1 MPTWTRRREDV
12 GGLTLN
18 VRSFGTD
25 GAPLVLLHGLGV
37 SGAVWQGIG
46 RILGTFAR
54 LVAPDLRGHGDSD
67 KPSAGYL
74 PRDYVGDIAALLA
87 HEPSRPLAVI
97 GHSLGAVVA
106 ALLAA
111 ERPELMTKLIL
122 VDPPFDASRPRERLG
137 VVERLRHAEP
147 GALEAELMR
156 LEPGI
161 SELYAKAIAS
171 LYRAAADG
179 AFQAVLRAEPGFPAA
194 VAALPNIKVET
205 LVVAA
210 DPALDAALGA
220 EVAERIGSQLQH
232 GRVLTIPG
240 ARHAVHASK
249 PREFARA
256 VREFL
261 EL

>member
-1 MPTWTRRREDV
+1 M
-12 GGLTLN
+12 
-18 VRSFGTD
+18 RSLGSD

-46 RILGTFAR
+46 RLLGTFAR

-74 PRDYVGDIAALLA
+74 PRDYVGDIVALAA
-87 HEPSRPLAVI
+87 HEAARPRAIL

-111 ERPELMTKLIL
+111 ERPELMSKLIL
-122 VDPPFDASRPRERLG
+122 VDPPFDAERPREHIAT
-137 VVERLRHAEP
+137 VERLRHAEP

-156 LEPGI
+156 REPGMG
-161 SELYAKAIAS
+161 ELYAKALAS
-171 LYRAAADG
+171 LYRTAVDG
-179 AFQAVLRAEPGFPAA
+179 TFLAVMRSEPGFPAG
-194 VAALPNIKVET
+194 VAALSNIKIDT
-205 LVVAA
+205 LVIAA
-210 DPALDAALGA
+210 DPSLDAALGA
-220 EVAERIGSQLQH
+220 ESAERVAGLLPQ
-232 GRVLTIPG
+232 GRLVTIPG

-249 PREFARA
+249 PREFARV

-261 EL
+261 ES